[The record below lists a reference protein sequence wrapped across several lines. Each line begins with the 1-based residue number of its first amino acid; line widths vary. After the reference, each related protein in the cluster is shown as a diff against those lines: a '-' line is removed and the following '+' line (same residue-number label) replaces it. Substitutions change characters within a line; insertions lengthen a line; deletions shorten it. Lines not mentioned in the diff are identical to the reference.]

1 MVTLMKCE
9 ALGPGNSR
17 TPVMSPGVQGT
28 HGGHLDSVKMWTLLE
43 RLHGLRGLRGC
54 AAFRVVVSFE
64 AFVRGKFQF
73 LPLTILRMFSVP
85 LA

>member
-1 MVTLMKCE
+1 
-9 ALGPGNSR
+9 
-17 TPVMSPGVQGT
+17 MSPGVQGT

-43 RLHGLRGLRGC
+43 RLHGLRGC